1 MLPQSD
7 ACASAWYSKAS
18 DAGHV
23 PASKSLEQLR
33 QFRGDS
39 GFGFQEDVLLPGRI
53 NAKDDKSKRGFGYSD
68 TGNHTAFLLEM
79 LAYNMARMYDRA
91 ERDVEAFFW
100 YNRSV
105 EHYNRSV
112 NIYIPGRALNRLHI
126 LGTAGAMLELGAMYE
141 DGRGLPAPD
150 IEVALWYYIKALGH
164 QDKRASAQINR
175 VLRTGIVRNLSGG
188 LQKLKMLAM
197 REDSAGAVWPAEA
210 VAMKA
215 LGAVLARIET
225 KIDGLQYDGP
235 ADSIDRDGPAAV
247 LVWIFWCSVFLLLV
261 YCIVT
266 RHQVLMCILRYLSVH
281 GKSPMAIRAE
291 EAGERN
297 KAQKQKTAKRAEQS
311 KAAEAKAA
319 EQTKRRAADAETR
332 RQEQAQAAGAKA
344 AEQAK
349 RRAAE
354 AETRRQE
361 QAQAVVEAK
370 AAQRAGA
377 IQVPVSPNA
386 ANVTERAIAKH
397 TPERAVEGNPKQSG
411 ADNVEDHDK
420 LCVVCMSEPKH
431 VVLIPCESCQMHAWF
446 GAQ

>member
-1 MLPQSD
+1 
-7 ACASAWYSKAS
+7 
-18 DAGHV
+18 
-23 PASKSLEQLR
+23 
-33 QFRGDS
+33 
-39 GFGFQEDVLLPGRI
+39 
-53 NAKDDKSKRGFGYSD
+53 
-68 TGNHTAFLLEM
+68 
-79 LAYNMARMYDRA
+79 
-91 ERDVEAFFW
+91 
-100 YNRSV
+100 
-105 EHYNRSV
+105 
-112 NIYIPGRALNRLHI
+112 
-126 LGTAGAMLELGAMYE
+126 
-141 DGRGLPAPD
+141 
-150 IEVALWYYIKALGH
+150 
-164 QDKRASAQINR
+164 

-297 KAQKQKTAKRAEQS
+297 KAQQQKTAKRAEQS

-332 RQEQAQAAGAKA
+332 RQEQAQAAEAKAAEQAKRRAAEAETRRQEQAQAKAKAVEAKA

-446 GAQ
+446 GAE